1 MQPQAPTMDHGHTS
15 ESITMSGRLLTRE
28 EAMER
33 LRLKPAHFSKVA
45 NGKVKGLPR
54 LACVRIGR
62 RQLFREETIAR
73 WIVEV
78 ENISC
83 NKVR

>member
-1 MQPQAPTMDHGHTS
+1 MNENPFAQEQKTLQDQP
-15 ESITMSGRLLTRE
+15 GRLLDRKET
-28 EAMER
+28 MER

-45 NGKVKGLPR
+45 NGKVKGLPK

-78 ENISC
+78 EKISC
-83 NKVR
+83 NEVR

>member
-1 MQPQAPTMDHGHTS
+1 
-15 ESITMSGRLLTRE
+15 
-28 EAMER
+28 MER
-33 LRLKPAHFSKVA
+33 LRLKPARFSKVA

-54 LACVRIGR
+54 LACVRTGR
-62 RQLFREETIAR
+62 RRLFREETIAR

-83 NKVR
+83 NEVR

>member
-1 MQPQAPTMDHGHTS
+1 MTGMPPESPTSG
-15 ESITMSGRLLTRE
+15 GRLFTRE
-28 EAMER
+28 EAMGR

-45 NGKVKGLPR
+45 NGKVRGLPK

-62 RQLFREETIAR
+62 RQLFREETIER

-78 ENISC
+78 EAQSC
-83 NKVR
+83 NGAH

>member
-1 MQPQAPTMDHGHTS
+1 MNENPFAQEQSPQQHQ
-15 ESITMSGRLLTRE
+15 SGRLLDRK

-33 LRLKPAHFSKVA
+33 LRLKSAHFSKVA
-45 NGKVKGLPR
+45 NGKVRGLPK

-62 RQLFREETIAR
+62 RQLFREETITR

-78 ENISC
+78 EKLSC
-83 NKVR
+83 KEAR